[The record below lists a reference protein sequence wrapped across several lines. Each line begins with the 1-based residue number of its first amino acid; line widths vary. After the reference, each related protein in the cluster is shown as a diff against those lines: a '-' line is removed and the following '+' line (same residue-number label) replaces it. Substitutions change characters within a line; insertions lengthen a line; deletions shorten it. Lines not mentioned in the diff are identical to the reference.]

1 MLNYGG
7 SKLPHPAPGA
17 DEGGAPDP
25 ERMNGKRILIVD
37 DHAEL
42 RKLVRLTLGPEY
54 EIREA
59 VNGRDALDACRAF
72 APDLVLLDVMMP
84 GELDGY
90 QVCAA
95 IRADP
100 TLAAT
105 RVVLLT
111 ARGQRADRA
120 QGIGIG
126 ADEYVVKPFSP
137 LALIDLVERMTPA
150 AGH

>member
-1 MLNYGG
+1 
-7 SKLPHPAPGA
+7 
-17 DEGGAPDP
+17 
-25 ERMNGKRILIVD
+25 MNGKRILIVD

-42 RKLVRLTLGPEY
+42 RKLVRLTLGPDY

-59 VNGRDALDACRAF
+59 VDGREAMDACHAF

-100 TLAAT
+100 KLAAT

-111 ARGQRADRA
+111 ARGQRNDRA
-120 QGIGIG
+120 RGLAAG

-137 LALIDLVERMTPA
+137 LALIEMVERMTEDA
-150 AGH
+150 DAGR